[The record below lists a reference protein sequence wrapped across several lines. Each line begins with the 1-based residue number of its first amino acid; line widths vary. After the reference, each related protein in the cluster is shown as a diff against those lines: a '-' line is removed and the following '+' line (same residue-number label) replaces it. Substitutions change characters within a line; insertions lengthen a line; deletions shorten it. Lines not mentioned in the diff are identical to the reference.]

1 MEFWTSLA
9 GQFVLRGFALSMS
22 ESYDRLVAAAVD
34 AERLQFDGVVASE
47 HHFEYN
53 RFLPY
58 PLQALAAVAAATSKI
73 RLITGAMLL
82 PLYDPMR
89 AAEAA
94 ATVDVLSA
102 GRLALGLGMGYR
114 PMEFD
119 GLGTAKSTRGARLAE
134 AMEVIR
140 LATSGE
146 RFSYVGKHYRYT
158 DERLRPSARQRPIEM
173 WFCGGTSR
181 IGAQRAA
188 SAGFDYWTANSDY
201 ERAKEIVELYRSL
214 GKAAGHEPL
223 RIAVFRDVFVGDSLA
238 EARDAR
244 DWFLECYYNE
254 HIRCY
259 GYLLDEQG
267 QPLFSPPLDHP
278 AYLAFVDSLLCGTY
292 DMVITELKRFEQL
305 GVHSITV
312 PALQLEALSKHVLP
326 EFRQSRA

>member
-1 MEFWTSLA
+1 MEFWTSFA
-9 GQFVLRGFALSMS
+9 GQFVLRGFALSVPA
-22 ESYDRLVAAAVD
+22 SYDQLVATAVD
-34 AERLQFDGVVASE
+34 AERLGFHGVVASE

-58 PLQALAAVAAATSKI
+58 PLQALAAAAAATSKI

-94 ATVDVLSA
+94 ATVDILSG
-102 GRLALGLGMGYR
+102 GRVTLGLGMGYR

-119 GLGTAKSTRGARLAE
+119 GLGTAKSTRGARLSE

-140 LATSGE
+140 LASSQE
-146 RFSYVGKHYRYT
+146 RFSYQGKHYQYT
-158 DERLRPSARQRPIEM
+158 DEQLIPMPIQRPIDM
-173 WFCGGTSR
+173 WFCGGTTR
-181 IGAQRAA
+181 IGAQRAV
-188 SAGFDYWTANSDY
+188 SGGFDYWTANSGYD
-201 ERAKEIVELYRSL
+201 RAKEIIDLYRDL
-214 GKAAGHEPL
+214 GKAAGYGPDDL

-259 GYLLDEQG
+259 GYLLDDKGE
-267 QPLFSPPLDHP
+267 PLFNPPFDHP

-292 DMVITELKRFEQL
+292 DMVVTELKRFEKL

-312 PALQLEALSKHVLP
+312 PPTQLEALSKHVLP
-326 EFRQSRA
+326 EFRR